1 MSPQITNR
9 GTNKYFRKIF
19 IWTVHNDD
27 DDGNV
32 NDNDV
37 DKKLLE
43 LKCTRQQWEYYLK
56 WKYLLKLLLLR
67 FELLPQLNVDS
78 KCVGCCKQ

>member
-1 MSPQITNR
+1 MFNDPTNNR

-56 WKYLLKLLLLR
+56 
-67 FELLPQLNVDS
+67 
-78 KCVGCCKQ
+78 